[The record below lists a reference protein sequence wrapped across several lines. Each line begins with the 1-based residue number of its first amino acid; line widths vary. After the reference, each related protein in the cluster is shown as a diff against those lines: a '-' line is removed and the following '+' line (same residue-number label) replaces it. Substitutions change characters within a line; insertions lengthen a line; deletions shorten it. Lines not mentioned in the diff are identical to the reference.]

1 MIARDFMK
9 VNVVRRSS
17 IYGCVSLAT
26 GAAQCSSSINYC
38 HLCLLSV
45 CMCSSLGGFEP
56 RQLHTH
62 THARRD
68 KSEMKR
74 RTRPPYLN
82 HGTGASYCP
91 LRYRNVI
98 RGRRATLS
106 RFTRPWSEFGLNR
119 PKGVI
124 VVRPLINYRIPPNE
138 RTIVTYFRSS
148 FFLFDTNVL
157 WIFTDGHIP
166 VSDIHNEFGNF
177 E

>member
-26 GAAQCSSSINYC
+26 GAMFIFNQ
-38 HLCLLSV
+38 LLLSLSLV
-45 CMCSSLGGFEP
+45 CLYVFIP
-56 RQLHTH
+56 RWIWTATVTH

-106 RFTRPWSEFGLNR
+106 RFTRPWSVFGLNR

-157 WIFTDGHIP
+157 WIFTDGYIP